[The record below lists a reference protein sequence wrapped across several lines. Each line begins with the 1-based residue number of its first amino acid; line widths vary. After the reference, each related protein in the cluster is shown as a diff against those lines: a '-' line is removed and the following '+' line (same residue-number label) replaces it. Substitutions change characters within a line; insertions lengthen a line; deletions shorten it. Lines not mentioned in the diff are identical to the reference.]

1 MLVLTSTYGK
11 ILDFIVQ
18 VISVHVEDD
27 PHVEDEEGDKKIG
40 DVISWG
46 QSTG

>member
-27 PHVEDEEGDKKIG
+27 PHVEDEEGDEKIG

-46 QSTG
+46 KSTG